1 MSQSPKELCTILPS
15 ELISDSVNYLIK
27 KDRVVKKMK
36 DREQWGTRAGF
47 ILAAVGSAV
56 GLGNIWRFPYVAYD
70 NGGGAFFIPYLFALL
85 TAGIPLLIMEFTMG
99 HKYRGSSP
107 LSYARMNKKTE
118 WIGWWQ
124 VAIAF
129 VISTY
134 YSVIIAW
141 AMAYT
146 YFAVGLQWGEDTG
159 GFLMKEYLHRVD
171 LVNGAA
177 IGSVGSIVPGV
188 LIPLILVWVITLGI
202 LFKGVKK
209 GIEKANRI
217 FIPTLIIM
225 FLMIVIR
232 ALTLEGATLG
242 LEAFFKPD
250 WGKIASPGVWVAA
263 YGQIFFSLSIA
274 FGIMITFSSYLPK
287 KSDINNNAFITAF
300 SNSSV
305 ELLAGFGVFAALG
318 FMATKSGVPIEEVAT
333 AGIGLAFVVFPEI
346 INSFPGFNG
355 LFGVLFFGSLVF
367 AGLSSLISIVET
379 FIAAVQDKFKVSR
392 TKSVMIGGGLS
403 ALVSI
408 LFATQGG
415 LFYLDT
421 VDYFINTFGVALSGL
436 VSVVTISWLVKNLK
450 PFQDHANKTSDLRT
464 GLWWRICLGIVTPAV
479 LGYMFVLNLINN
491 LKVNYEGYPTSFLIY
506 AGWGVVLATIVVG
519 FILTSLKW
527 GEKDMEVPAYSEIKG
542 DVE

>member
-1 MSQSPKELCTILPS
+1 M
-15 ELISDSVNYLIK
+15 VG
-27 KDRVVKKMK
+27 
-36 DREQWGTRAGF
+36 REQWGTRAGF
-47 ILAAVGSAV
+47 VLAAVGSAV

-85 TAGIPLLIMEFTMG
+85 TAGIPLLIMEFTIG
-99 HKYRGSSP
+99 HKYRGSAP

-124 VAIAF
+124 VGIAF

-146 YFAVGLQWGEDTG
+146 YFAIGLQWGEDTG
-159 GFLMKEYLHRVD
+159 GFLMGEFLQRVD
-171 LVNGAA
+171 IVNGAA

-188 LIPLILVWVITLGI
+188 FIPLILVWFITLAI

-209 GIEKANRI
+209 GIEKANQI
-217 FIPTLIIM
+217 FIPLLVVM
-225 FLMIVIR
+225 FLIIVIR
-232 ALTLEGATLG
+232 ALALEGATLG
-242 LEAFFKPD
+242 LEALFKPN
-250 WGKIASPGVWVAA
+250 WSEIASPGVWIAA

-274 FGIMITFSSYLPK
+274 FAIMITYSSYLPK
-287 KSDINNNAFITAF
+287 KADINNNAFITAF

-305 ELLAGFGVFAALG
+305 ELLAGFGVFATLG
-318 FMATKSGVPIEEVAT
+318 FMATQANVPIEEVAT
-333 AGIGLAFVVFPEI
+333 AGIGLAFVVFPQI
-346 INSFPGFNG
+346 LNSFPGFNE
-355 LFGVLFFGSLVF
+355 LFGVLFFGSLVC

-392 TKSVMIGGGLS
+392 NKSVMIGGGLS

-415 LFYLDT
+415 LFFLDA

-436 VSVVTISWLVKNLK
+436 ISVITVSWFVKKLK
-450 PFQDHANKTSDLRT
+450 PFQEHANETSDLRT
-464 GLWWRICLGIVTPAV
+464 GLWWKICLGIVTPAV
-479 LGYMFVLNLINN
+479 LGYMFVKNLVDN
-491 LKVNYEGYPTSFLIY
+491 LKNNYEGYSTVFLIY
-506 AGWGVVLATIVVG
+506 TGWGVVLATIVFG
-519 FILTSLKW
+519 LIMASLKW
-527 GEKDMEVPAYSEIKG
+527 GEKDMQVPAYSVNEGENK
-542 DVE
+542 